1 MISELPALAAN
12 GGTVLLFAGMHEG
25 ARVSVDAYALHYRE
39 VSMAGSFHYTPGDV
53 DAAFALLA
61 GGAIPVELSR
71 RGEAEARPMARSVR
85 PRRERSRDEG
95 GSRPV
100 KAVLV
105 RSLDDVAVVEME
117 RPVPGPGEIVV
128 AMKAVGICGS
138 DTTPWYVASKAPVVL
153 GHEPA
158 GVVAEAGALVT
169 ALRTGD
175 RVVVHHH
182 AACGTCRFC
191 RAGEDVMCPEWK
203 KARLHPGGLAEYV
216 RVEAAAVATDTLR
229 LPDSLSFED
238 GALVEPLACAVKAV
252 RRARVRA
259 GDSVAVI
266 GLGANGILLGLV
278 ARNAGAAT
286 LVGCDPDPARRAHAR
301 RLGFDEAGEPGRD
314 FSEKVKRASAIG
326 ADVVFVLPTAE
337 AAVLSS
343 LDAAGSAGRVVF
355 YSPVEPSKTWRLSP
369 HSLYLR
375 DLALLFSYS
384 SGARDLR
391 EAVALLECGAVRAQD
406 LVTNRVPL
414 VRAAE
419 AFAMARQGGDV
430 LKVVVTF

>member
-1 MISELPALAAN
+1 
-12 GGTVLLFAGMHEG
+12 
-25 ARVSVDAYALHYRE
+25 
-39 VSMAGSFHYTPGDV
+39 
-53 DAAFALLA
+53 
-61 GGAIPVELSR
+61 
-71 RGEAEARPMARSVR
+71 
-85 PRRERSRDEG
+85 
-95 GSRPV
+95 V

-105 RSLDDVAVVEME
+105 RSLDDVAVVEMA

-128 AMKAVGICGS
+128 ATKAVGICGS

-153 GHEPA
+153 GHEPS
-158 GVVAEAGALVT
+158 GVVDEVGALVS
-169 ALRTGD
+169 AFRPGD

-182 AACGTCRFC
+182 AACGACRFC

-203 KARLHPGGLAEYV
+203 KTRLHPGGLAEYV
-216 RVEAAAVATDTLR
+216 RVEAAAVVTDTLR
-229 LPDSLSFED
+229 LPDALSFED

-252 RRARVRA
+252 RRAQVAA

-278 ARNAGAAT
+278 AKSAGAAA

-301 RLGFDEAGEPGRD
+301 RLGFDAAGEPGRD
-314 FSEKVKRASAIG
+314 FSEKVKRASAVG
-326 ADVVFVLPTAE
+326 VDVAFVLPTAE

-343 LDAAGSAGRVVF
+343 LEVAGPAGRVVF

-375 DLALLFSYS
+375 DLSLLFSYS

-391 EAVALLECGAVRAQD
+391 EALALLERGAVRAQD
-406 LVTNRVPL
+406 LVTNRVPFA
-414 VRAAE
+414 RAAE
-419 AFAMARQGGDV
+419 AFALARLGGDV

>member
-1 MISELPALAAN
+1 M
-12 GGTVLLFAGMHEG
+12 
-25 ARVSVDAYALHYRE
+25 
-39 VSMAGSFHYTPGDV
+39 
-53 DAAFALLA
+53 
-61 GGAIPVELSR
+61 
-71 RGEAEARPMARSVR
+71 
-85 PRRERSRDEG
+85 
-95 GSRPV
+95 

-158 GVVAEAGALVT
+158 GLVAETGAAV
-169 ALRTGD
+169 RTFRAGD

-182 AACGTCRFC
+182 AACGACRFC

-203 KARLHPGGLAEYV
+203 KTRLHPGGLAEYV

-229 LPDSLSFED
+229 LPDALSFED

-252 RRARVRA
+252 RRARVAA

-278 ARNAGAAT
+278 AKSAGAAT

-301 RLGFDEAGEPGRD
+301 RLGFDAAEEPGRG
-314 FSEKVKRASAIG
+314 FSEKVKRASAVG

-343 LDAAGSAGRVVF
+343 FEAAGPGGRVVF

-375 DLALLFSYS
+375 DLSLLFSYS

-391 EAVALLECGAVRAQD
+391 EALALIERGAVRAQD
-406 LVTNRVPL
+406 LVTNRVPFA
-414 VRAAE
+414 RAAE
-419 AFAMARQGGDV
+419 AFALARQGGDV